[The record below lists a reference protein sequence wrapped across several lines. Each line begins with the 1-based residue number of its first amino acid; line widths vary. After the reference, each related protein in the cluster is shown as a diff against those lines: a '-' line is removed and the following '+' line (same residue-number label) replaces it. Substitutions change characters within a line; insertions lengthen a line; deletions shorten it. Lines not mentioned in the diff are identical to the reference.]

1 MDNQAYSTSC
11 MQSDIVWDIFQFA
24 EQKWMQLQKRFIV
37 KWAELPVRISTELF
51 DQKTM
56 ENIEEQTDM
65 THCVIE
71 TTDPTCRQRLWPYGA
86 V

>member
-1 MDNQAYSTSC
+1 
-11 MQSDIVWDIFQFA
+11 
-24 EQKWMQLQKRFIV
+24 MQLQKRFIV

-65 THCVIE
+65 THCVLE
-71 TTDPTCRQRLWPYGA
+71 TTDPTCRQRL
-86 V
+86 